1 MLDLLLRL
9 YVEVSVNQF
18 TPLMCE
24 DDCLSFYGRGGYKP
38 ARIEDWLKDRSGAL
52 YAMIEQK
59 GFLCFSLFVQI
70 HDVYF
75 LKLQSWFA
83 LHLNTAEAEISVLD
97 SQEN

>member
-70 HDVYF
+70 HDVYM
-75 LKLQSWFA
+75 L
-83 LHLNTAEAEISVLD
+83 
-97 SQEN
+97 